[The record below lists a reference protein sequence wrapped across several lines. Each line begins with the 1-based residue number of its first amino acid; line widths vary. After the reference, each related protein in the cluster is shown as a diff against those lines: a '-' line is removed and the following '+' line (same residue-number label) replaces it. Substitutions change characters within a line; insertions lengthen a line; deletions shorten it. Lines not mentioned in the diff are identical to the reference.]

1 MKFAILNDTH
11 CGIRNSS
18 DIFLDN
24 AEKFYTAV
32 FFPYLLENGISH
44 IVHLGDIFD
53 NRKFINF
60 RALQRHRKMF
70 LNKLR
75 EYKITMDIIP
85 GNHDTYYKNTNDLNS
100 LKELL
105 GHFTDCINIIM
116 EPTVMNYDGLD
127 FALLPWIAQDNEAK
141 SLDFIKNTKAL
152 YLGGHLD
159 ITGFEMMKG
168 TVNAHG
174 MSADLFDRFDGVY
187 SGHFHTKSSKNNIH
201 YLGSQMEFFWN
212 DAHDPKYL
220 HFTDCINIIMEPTV
234 MNYDG
239 LDFALLPWIAQDNE
253 AKSLDFI
260 KNTKA
265 LYLGGHLDITGF
277 EMMKG
282 TVNAHGMSVD
292 LFDRFDGVYS
302 GHFHTKSSKN
312 NIHYLGS
319 QMEFFWN
326 DAHDP
331 KYFHVFDTNAK
342 QITQVLNPNTLHHR
356 INYDDTR
363 QDYLQY
369 DLSQV
374 ENKFVKIVVIN
385 KNDLFTFDRFV
396 DRIQARKIHELKIA
410 DNFNEFI
417 GSSVNDDEVEL
428 EDTTSLLNT
437 YVDAVDTELD
447 KARIKVQMH
456 ELMIE
461 AQTMEVV

>member
-24 AEKFYTAV
+24 ADKFYSEL
-32 FFPYLLENGISH
+32 FFPYLIDNNINH

-60 RALQRHRKMF
+60 RALHRHRKMF

-85 GNHDTYYKNTNDLNS
+85 GNHDTYFKNTNDLNS

-159 ITGFEMMKG
+159 IAGFEMMKG

-174 MSADLFDRFDGVY
+174 ISA
-187 SGHFHTKSSKNNIH
+187 
-201 YLGSQMEFFWN
+201 
-212 DAHDPKYL
+212 
-220 HFTDCINIIMEPTV
+220 
-234 MNYDG
+234 
-239 LDFALLPWIAQDNE
+239 
-253 AKSLDFI
+253 
-260 KNTKA
+260 
-265 LYLGGHLDITGF
+265 
-277 EMMKG
+277 
-282 TVNAHGMSVD
+282 D

>member
-24 AEKFYTAV
+24 ADKFYSEL
-32 FFPYLLENGISH
+32 FFPYLIDNNINH

-60 RALQRHRKMF
+60 RALHRHRKMF

-85 GNHDTYYKNTNDLNS
+85 GNHDTYFKNTNDLNS

-174 MSADLFDRFDGVY
+174 MSA
-187 SGHFHTKSSKNNIH
+187 
-201 YLGSQMEFFWN
+201 
-212 DAHDPKYL
+212 
-220 HFTDCINIIMEPTV
+220 
-234 MNYDG
+234 
-239 LDFALLPWIAQDNE
+239 
-253 AKSLDFI
+253 
-260 KNTKA
+260 
-265 LYLGGHLDITGF
+265 
-277 EMMKG
+277 
-282 TVNAHGMSVD
+282 D

>member
-24 AEKFYTAV
+24 ADKFYSEL
-32 FFPYLLENGISH
+32 FFPYLIDNNINH

-60 RALQRHRKMF
+60 RALHRHRKMF

-105 GHFTDCINIIM
+105 GHFTDVINIIM

-127 FALLPWIAQDNEAK
+127 FALLPWIAPDNEEK

-159 ITGFEMMKG
+159 ITGFELMKG

-174 MSADLFDRFDGVY
+174 MSPDVFNHFDGVY
-187 SGHFHTKSSKNNIH
+187 TGHFHTKSSKGNIH
-201 YLGSQMEFFWN
+201 YLGS
-212 DAHDPKYL
+212 H
-220 HFTDCINIIMEPTV
+220 
-234 MNYDG
+234 
-239 LDFALLPWIAQDNE
+239 
-253 AKSLDFI
+253 
-260 KNTKA
+260 
-265 LYLGGHLDITGF
+265 
-277 EMMKG
+277 
-282 TVNAHGMSVD
+282 
-292 LFDRFDGVYS
+292 
-302 GHFHTKSSKN
+302 
-312 NIHYLGS
+312 
-319 QMEFFWN
+319 MEFFWN

-331 KYFHVFDTNAK
+331 KYFHIFDTDIK
-342 QITQVLNPNTLHHR
+342 QITPVLNPHTLHHR
-356 INYDDTR
+356 IYYDDTKNN
-363 QDYLQY
+363 YMEY

-374 ENKFVKIVVIN
+374 ENKFVKLIVVN

-428 EDTTSLLNT
+428 EDTTTLLNT
-437 YVDAVDTELD
+437 YVDAVDTDLD
-447 KARIKVQMH
+447 KDRIKVQMY

>member
-24 AEKFYTAV
+24 ADKFYSEL
-32 FFPYLLENGISH
+32 FFPYLIDNNINH

-60 RALQRHRKMF
+60 RALHRHRKMF

-85 GNHDTYYKNTNDLNS
+85 GNHDTYFKNTNDLNS

-127 FALLPWIAQDNEAK
+127 FALLPWIAPDNEEK

-159 ITGFEMMKG
+159 IAGFEMMKG

-174 MSADLFDRFDGVY
+174 ISA
-187 SGHFHTKSSKNNIH
+187 
-201 YLGSQMEFFWN
+201 
-212 DAHDPKYL
+212 
-220 HFTDCINIIMEPTV
+220 
-234 MNYDG
+234 
-239 LDFALLPWIAQDNE
+239 
-253 AKSLDFI
+253 
-260 KNTKA
+260 
-265 LYLGGHLDITGF
+265 
-277 EMMKG
+277 
-282 TVNAHGMSVD
+282 D